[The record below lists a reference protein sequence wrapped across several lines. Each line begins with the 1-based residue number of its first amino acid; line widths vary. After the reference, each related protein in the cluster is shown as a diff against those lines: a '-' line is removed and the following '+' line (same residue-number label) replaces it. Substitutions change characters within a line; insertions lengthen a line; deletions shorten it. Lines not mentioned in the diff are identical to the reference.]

1 MNPRMF
7 LFGLVPL
14 LLLTSS
20 CRKTDSSA
28 TTATTTDI
36 SEPAQQIGDN
46 MASMDDSSGSSS
58 GTYSYN
64 WDNEMK
70 TFARLEK
77 LPRTEINPIAFQL
90 FSRAYA
96 VYCSDSSTFSSCSSN
111 VITRTFGGC
120 TLYTGVTISGTVTL
134 TFSDATVDNTC
145 SLAATSH
152 SVSRNPNFTISG
164 RRGASLSVTKT
175 GTYGQKVTRTA
186 SGFTFE
192 NDGIR
197 RTFTGLSS
205 TFDFKTETTSALT
218 FTGTSRANRTLTG
231 GTLRVT
237 NMNTNVTCD
246 FTPATN
252 ITWSTGCNCATSGT
266 WTMSCSDSKTGSM
279 VINSCGSGTLTQGS
293 DSETFT
299 FDRCSSL

>member
-1 MNPRMF
+1 MNPISRF
-7 LFGLVPL
+7 L
-14 LLLTSS
+14 LLSLVVISFSCKKSDSTSS
-20 CRKTDSSA
+20 
-28 TTATTTDI
+28 TTTSADI

-46 MASMDDSSGSSS
+46 MASMDDSGGSSS

-64 WDNEMK
+64 WDQEMK

-77 LPRTEINPIAFQL
+77 LPRTEINPVAFQL
-90 FSRAYA
+90 FSKAYA

-120 TLYTGVTISGTVTL
+120 TLYAGITISGTVTL
-134 TFSDATVDNTC
+134 TFSDASVDNTC
-145 SLAATSH
+145 SLAATNH
-152 SVSRNPNFTISG
+152 NVTRNPNFTITG
-164 RRGASLSVTKT
+164 RRGATLTVSKT

-186 SGFTFE
+186 SGFSFE

-197 RTFTGLSS
+197 RTFSGLST
-205 TFDFKTETTSALT
+205 TFDFKTETTSPLT
-218 FTGTSRANRTLTG
+218 FTGSSRATRTLTG

-237 NMNTNVTCD
+237 NMNTSVTCD
-246 FTPATN
+246 FSPATN
-252 ITWSTGCNCATSGT
+252 VTWSSSCNCATSGT
-266 WTMSCSDSKTGSM
+266 WTMSCSDGKTGSM

-293 DSETFT
+293 ESETFS